1 MNPGALIPG
10 QVVAA
15 HGRNY
20 LVECAEQRVLSCVTR
35 GKHSDI
41 ACGDRVAVRATGPDQ
56 GVIEASDPRSTVF
69 LRSAAHRRKLIAANL
84 SQIAILVAVEPS
96 FSDELIARVLVAA
109 EHAQLKTLILLN
121 KADLDTGP
129 ALARLEPFARAGHR
143 LLTLSALRDV
153 TPLRDL
159 LLGETTALVGQSG
172 MGKSTLVN
180 ALFPGAG
187 AATREI
193 SAFLDSGRHT
203 TTSVRLYRLDTISAL
218 IDCPGLQEFG
228 LAHLAPGDIEWGFV
242 EFRPWL
248 GQCRFPDCRHAREP
262 GCAIAAA
269 TAEGRIHPRRFEL
282 YRRIAVA
289 EGRR

>member
-1 MNPGALIPG
+1 LNSDAQFPG

-41 ACGDRVAVRATGPDQ
+41 ACGDRVVVRATGPDQ
-56 GVIEASDPRSTVF
+56 GVIEAVDPRSTVL

-84 SQIAILVAVEPS
+84 TQIAILVAVEPS
-96 FSDELIARVLVAA
+96 FSDELIARALVAA

-129 ALARLEPFARAGHR
+129 ALARLEPFAQAGHR
-143 LLTLSALRDV
+143 VLTLSALRDV

-180 ALFPGAG
+180 ALYPGANV
-187 AATREI
+187 ATREI

-203 TTSVRLYRLDTISAL
+203 TTSVRLYRLDGRSEL

-228 LAHLAPGDIEWGFV
+228 LAHLDPGDIEWGFI

-262 GCAIAAA
+262 GCAITAA
-269 TAEGRIHPRRFEL
+269 TAAGRIHPRRFEL
-282 YRRIAVA
+282 YRRIAAA
-289 EGRR
+289 EGTR